1 MLSRPYPLLLPLL
14 VLGACSSPAA
24 EPDRA
29 GSTALDAAPI
39 PAAATFE
46 ARLPGEVQL
55 LADRLE
61 LSGPPELLD
70 HLAVL
75 QAEDRIESSPSVRQ
89 DGLFTRHRV
98 LQPGLDA
105 VQAQLDRWQLSAFES
120 LDVLLGAPGLT
131 LSLEARG
138 GVRLVAAGVDLSAE
152 RMRFE
157 LDPQGRLWRTI
168 DTGAREPWAPVP

>member
-1 MLSRPYPLLLPLL
+1 
-14 VLGACSSPAA
+14 
-24 EPDRA
+24 
-29 GSTALDAAPI
+29 
-39 PAAATFE
+39 
-46 ARLPGEVQL
+46 
-55 LADRLE
+55 
-61 LSGPPELLD
+61 
-70 HLAVL
+70 
-75 QAEDRIESSPSVRQ
+75 VRQ